1 MSDATLRMLRG
12 LLATKYEDLKIRLS
26 RRLGSAELAGD
37 ALQETYLRLERAEIG
52 GAVRSPMA
60 YLFRMAFNA
69 AVDRQRAEKRR
80 LHAGEIDSLVHIA
93 DDVPGPAQIV
103 EARDDVQALVRAI
116 TELPPR
122 RRAILLA
129 ARLEGMPQRDIAKRL
144 GISLRLVEKELRL
157 AQEQCAEKLQ
167 R

>member
-1 MSDATLRMLRG
+1 
-12 LLATKYEDLKIRLS
+12 
-26 RRLGSAELAGD
+26 
-37 ALQETYLRLERAEIG
+37 
-52 GAVRSPMA
+52 
-60 YLFRMAFNA
+60 MAFNA
-69 AVDRQRAEKRR
+69 ALDRQRAEKRR
-80 LHAGEIDSLVHIA
+80 LHAGEIDSLVHIP

-116 TELPPR
+116 AELPPR

-129 ARLEGMPQRDIAKRL
+129 ARLDGMPQRDIANRL

-157 AQEQCAEKLQ
+157 AQEQCAEKIQ

>member
-1 MSDATLRMLRG
+1 MSDATLSMLRG
-12 LLATKYEDLKIRLS
+12 LLTSKYEDLKTRLS
-26 RRLGSAELAGD
+26 RRLGSTELAGD
-37 ALQETYLRLERAEIG
+37 ALQETYLRLERAEIAG
-52 GAVRSPMA
+52 TVRSPTA

-69 AVDRQRAEKRR
+69 ALDRQRAEKRR
-80 LHAGEIDSLVHIA
+80 LHASEIDHLVHIA
-93 DDVPGPAQIV
+93 DDMPGPARIV

-116 TELPPR
+116 AELPPR